1 MSQLFLNHVPD
12 LMEIQ
17 KTSFCWFLSN
27 GLVEKLD
34 ELSWLEDS
42 FVNYEIRFFANEFY
56 FEYPSTDLLECRLK
70 QRTYNVRLIIP
81 LEIEDKK
88 IDFIHSE
95 ELCLCELPLMTPR
108 ATFIING
115 CERTVVGQLVRSPGV
130 YYQLHYRYNKVSKM
144 EATILAS
151 QGSWVYLELDDLNRF
166 WIKTDRI
173 EKIPFPVVLNS
184 YRDKKNLIQQLD
196 YTEYFGF
203 LLGIPELYPTK
214 FEDFEEA
221 WLSLSEEIFDSSKY
235 NLSKVGRQR
244 LNSRL
249 HLYFP
254 DDTLTL
260 TIRDLIEIPN
270 SMLELRSY
278 YAQSDVIDSLENRRI
293 RFIGEL
299 LENQISQAIE
309 RFSTNLTEKIEF
321 ITTFDLTTITELIH
335 PLPFQSTIDEFFAT
349 NPLSQYLDQINP
361 LAELAHKRRV
371 TVLGQGG
378 ISNEK
383 TSLAIRDIHPSYYG
397 RLCPIDTP
405 EGENAGLV
413 ASLATFTKVNLQGFL
428 ESPFFILKK
437 GQIIDLDYLHAE
449 KENNQ
454 LIAMGECRVN
464 SMGRVLTKKIG
475 TKLNEEFEITET
487 DTLNFLAFSPL
498 QIFSPAIGLIPFLE
512 HDDANRTLM
521 GAHMQRQAVPL
532 LRTQKPIIGTGI
544 EYQLA
549 IESGFLIIAYNQGRV
564 CSVSSNKIEVQDR
577 FGKIIV
583 YRLEKYITSNQD
595 TCLSHKPI
603 VWIGEEINRGQV
615 LTDGPATDGGELALG
630 KNINVAYMPWSGYNY
645 EDAIVVSE
653 RLVYENIF
661 TSIHLEKFDCRI
673 EDCDPISET
682 VTRDLREVHPHT
694 IRYLDENGL
703 IYKGA
708 YVQPGDI
715 LVGKLTPRKAID
727 EPYSRLLVAIFGEN
741 ALMKEAS
748 VRVPLGITGRVM
760 DVKVLT
766 SEFINDLPE
775 TTLYL
780 IEVFLA
786 HVRKLQVG
794 DKMSGRHGNKGV
806 VSIIAPRA
814 DLPFLAD
821 GTIIDVI
828 LNPLGVPSRMNVG
841 QLFECLLGYAGDKL
855 NIRYKVFPFDE
866 MYQPE
871 ASRLLVYNKLYPL
884 VQKHEVWAKDPTAI
898 GKMIAWDGKTG
909 QKFENLITVGKPY
922 LLKLIHLVDDKI
934 HARSIGP
941 YSVITQQPL
950 GGRARGGGQRF
961 GEMEVWALEAY
972 GAAHELQELLT
983 LKSDDT
989 KGRMATYS
997 SILWGEKIPKPG
1009 VPEAFR
1015 VLLRE
1020 LQSLALDI
1028 KTLRFYPTRPRIE
1041 PSVKPIKI

>member
-1 MSQLFLNHVPD
+1 
-12 LMEIQ
+12 MEIQ
-17 KTSFCWFLSN
+17 KTSFCWFLNS
-27 GLVEKLD
+27 GLVENLDKL
-34 ELSWLEDS
+34 SCLENS
-42 FVNYEIRFFANEFY
+42 FDDYEIRFFANEFY
-56 FEYPSTDLLECRLK
+56 FEYPTSDILECRLK
-70 QRTYNVRLIIP
+70 QRSYNIRLVIP
-81 LEIEDKK
+81 IEIEDKK
-88 IDFIHSE
+88 SELLHFE

-130 YYQLHYRYNKVSKM
+130 YYHLDYRNNKILKM
-144 EATILAS
+144 EATVLAS
-151 QGSWVYLELDDLNRF
+151 QGSWVYFEMDEENRL
-166 WIKTDRI
+166 WVKTDRI
-173 EKIPFPVVLNS
+173 DKIPFPIILYS
-184 YRDKKNLIQQLD
+184 YLDQQNLIKQLD
-196 YTEYFGF
+196 YNLYFEY
-203 LLGIPELYPTK
+203 LLDFPELYPL
-214 FEDFEEA
+214 EIEEFEEA
-221 WLSLSEEIFDSSKY
+221 WSSLSEDIFDKAKY
-235 NLSKVGRQR
+235 NLGKIGRQR
-244 LNSRL
+244 LNDRL
-249 HLYFP
+249 NLYLP
-254 DDTLTL
+254 NQTSTL

-270 SMLELRSY
+270 YMLELRFGFG
-278 YAQSDVIDSLENRRI
+278 QSDDIDSLQNRRI

-299 LENQISQAIE
+299 LENQVSQAIGK
-309 RFSTNLTEKIEF
+309 FSMNLTEKLDF
-321 ITTFDLTTITELIH
+321 TTTFDLTTITELIY
-335 PLPFQSTIDEFFAT
+335 PLPLQSTIDEFFAT

-428 ESPFFILKK
+428 ESPFFILNK
-437 GQIIDLDYLHAE
+437 GQIIDLDYLDAE
-449 KENNQ
+449 KENNK

-464 SMGRVLTKKIG
+464 SMGRVLTKKTG
-475 TKLNEEFEITET
+475 TKLNEEFEISET
-487 DTLNFLAFSPL
+487 DNLNFLAFSPL

-532 LRTQKPIIGTGI
+532 LRPQKPIVGTGI

-549 IESGFLIIAYNQGRV
+549 SESGFLLVAYTSGRV
-564 CSVSSNKIEVQDR
+564 CLVSSNKIEIQDK
-577 FGKIIV
+577 FGKTIV
-583 YRLEKYITSNQD
+583 YTLEKYITSNQD
-595 TCLSHKPI
+595 TCLTHKPI
-603 VWIGEEINRGQV
+603 VWIGEEIKRGQV
-615 LTDGPATDGGELALG
+615 LADGPATDEGELALG
-630 KNINVAYMPWSGYNY
+630 KNVNVAYMPWSGYNY

-653 RLVYENIF
+653 KLVYENVF
-661 TSIHLEKFDCRI
+661 TSIHLEKFDCVV
-673 EDCDPISET
+673 EDGDPTSEI
-682 VTRDLREVHPHT
+682 VTRDLTGVHPHT

-715 LVGKLTPRKAID
+715 LVGKLTPRKGVD
-727 EPYSRLLVAIFGEN
+727 EPYNRLLAAIFGTN

-748 VRVPLGITGRVM
+748 LRVPLGITGRVM

-766 SEFINDLPE
+766 PNLISDLPAN
-775 TTLYL
+775 TLYL

-821 GTIIDVI
+821 GTLIDII

-841 QLFECLLGYAGDKL
+841 QLFECLLGYAGDKS
-855 NIRYKVFPFDE
+855 NNRYKVFPFDE
-866 MYQPE
+866 MYQTE
-871 ASRLLVYNKLYPL
+871 ASRLLVYNKLYQS
-884 VQKHEVWAKDPTAI
+884 VQKPEVWSKDPTAI

-909 QKFENLITVGKPY
+909 QQFENLITIGKPY

-934 HARSIGP
+934 HARAIGP

-950 GGRARGGGQRF
+950 GGRAREGGQRF

-972 GAAHELQELLT
+972 GAAHGLQELLT

-989 KGRMATYS
+989 PGRMAAYS
-997 SILWGEKIPKPG
+997 SILWGEAIPKPG

-1020 LQSLALDI
+1020 LQALAVDI
-1028 KTLRFYPTRPRIE
+1028 QTLRFYPTRPRIE
-1041 PSVKPIKI
+1041 PSIKPIKI